1 MEVVLLGES
10 VFGDE
15 LAEVVAE
22 VVEGCWCHFFCSF
35 SFFVP
40 QKVRFLVMAKLKLTF
55 FAHLTYENVVILVRR
70 VLLRRVR

>member
-1 MEVVLLGES
+1 MVLLGES

-55 FAHLTYENVVILVRR
+55 FAHLTYENVVLFLVRR

>member
-15 LAEVVAE
+15 LAEGVAQ
-22 VVEGCWCHFFCSF
+22 VVEGGWGHFFCSF

-40 QKVRFLVMAKLKLTF
+40 QKERFLVMAKLKLTF
-55 FAHLTYENVVILVRR
+55 FAHLTYENV
-70 VLLRRVR
+70 

>member
-1 MEVVLLGES
+1 MVLLGES

-40 QKVRFLVMAKLKLTF
+40 QKVRFLVMAK
-55 FAHLTYENVVILVRR
+55 
-70 VLLRRVR
+70 

>member
-1 MEVVLLGES
+1 MVLLGES

-35 SFFVP
+35 SFFVLFS
-40 QKVRFLVMAKLKLTF
+40 FLKKCVF
-55 FAHLTYENVVILVRR
+55 SSWQS
-70 VLLRRVR
+70 